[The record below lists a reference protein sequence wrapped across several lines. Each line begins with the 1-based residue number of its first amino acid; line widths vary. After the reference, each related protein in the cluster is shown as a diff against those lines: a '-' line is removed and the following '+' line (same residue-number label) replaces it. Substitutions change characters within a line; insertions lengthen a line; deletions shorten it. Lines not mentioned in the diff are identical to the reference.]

1 MFEKFS
7 IYGENMDYKNIIF
20 SEEHLE
26 KRSLKFT
33 EIGHILSQEHNI
45 ESKYVMANSLN
56 FAYYSN
62 SKYIYAKFTEGN
74 ENDSINSYIS
84 RENWSLFELTSSNV
98 FSYPPD
104 RYNKI
109 NPSPDY
115 LVYDKK
121 DRDMTNLQILSDPK
135 NPEIPSNFELIY
147 MSDKTGVTVYK
158 IHDLEQ

>member
-1 MFEKFS
+1 
-7 IYGENMDYKNIIF
+7 MDYKNIIF
-20 SEEHLE
+20 PEEHLE

-33 EIGHILSQEHNI
+33 EIGHVLSQESNI
-45 ESKYVMANSLN
+45 QSKYVMSNSLN
-56 FAYYSN
+56 YSYYSN
-62 SKYIYAKFTEGN
+62 SNAIHVRFDEGN

-84 RENWSLFELTSSNV
+84 RENWSPLEITVSNV

-115 LVYDKK
+115 LVYDKN
-121 DRDMTNLQILSDPK
+121 DRDIKNLQILSDPK
-135 NPEIPSNFELIY
+135 NPGIPSNFELIY

>member
-1 MFEKFS
+1 
-7 IYGENMDYKNIIF
+7 MDYKNIIF

-33 EIGHILSQEHNI
+33 EIGHVLSQESNI
-45 ESKYVMANSLN
+45 QSKYVMSNSLN
-56 FAYYSN
+56 YSYYSN
-62 SKYIYAKFTEGN
+62 SKSITVWFNEGN

-84 RENWSLFELTSSNV
+84 RENWSPMEITVSNV
-98 FSYPPD
+98 FSNLAD

-115 LVYDKK
+115 LVYDKN
-121 DRDMTNLQILSDPK
+121 DRHIKNLQILSDPK
-135 NPEIPSNFELIY
+135 NPGIPSNFELIY

>member
-1 MFEKFS
+1 MS
-7 IYGENMDYKNIIF
+7 
-20 SEEHLE
+20 
-26 KRSLKFT
+26 
-33 EIGHILSQEHNI
+33 
-45 ESKYVMANSLN
+45 NSLN
-56 FAYYSN
+56 YSYYSN
-62 SKYIYAKFTEGN
+62 SKAKTILVRFDEGN

-84 RENWSLFELTSSNV
+84 RENWSPFEITISNI

-121 DRDMTNLQILSDPK
+121 DRDIKNLQILSDPK
-135 NPEIPSNFELIY
+135 NPGIPSNFELIY

>member
-1 MFEKFS
+1 
-7 IYGENMDYKNIIF
+7 MDYKNIIF

-33 EIGHILSQEHNI
+33 EIGQVLSQEPHI
-45 ESKYVMANSLN
+45 QSKYVMSDSLN
-56 FAYYSN
+56 YTYYSN
-62 SKYIYAKFTEGN
+62 SKSIIVIFNEGN

-84 RENWSLFELTSSNV
+84 RENWSLFEITSSNIA
-98 FSYPPD
+98 SYPPD

-109 NPSPDY
+109 HPSPDY

-121 DRDMTNLQILSDPK
+121 DKHFKNLQILSDPK

-147 MSDKTGVTVYK
+147 ISNKTGVTVYK
-158 IHDLEQ
+158 IHGLEN

>member
-1 MFEKFS
+1 
-7 IYGENMDYKNIIF
+7 MDYKNIIF
-20 SEEHLE
+20 PEEHLE

-33 EIGHILSQEHNI
+33 EIGHVLSQEPNI
-45 ESKYVMANSLN
+45 QSKYVMSNSLN
-56 FAYYSN
+56 YSYYSN
-62 SKYIYAKFTEGN
+62 SKSITAWFNEGN

-84 RENWSLFELTSSNV
+84 RENWSPLEITVSNV

-115 LVYDKK
+115 LVYDKNDQDIK
-121 DRDMTNLQILSDPK
+121 NLQILSDPK
-135 NPEIPSNFELIY
+135 NPGIPSNFELIY